1 MWFLF
6 VFVFLIGFFVW
17 IDYCVAVAV
26 WSFPLERLGFSDFVS
41 RIIFI
46 LVCLS
51 CICDLLIDSVLMLY
65 KVHQHH
71 CMCIAF

>member
-1 MWFLF
+1 MWLLF

-46 LVCLS
+46 LGFACRVYVTC
-51 CICDLLIDSVLMLY
+51 
-65 KVHQHH
+65 
-71 CMCIAF
+71 